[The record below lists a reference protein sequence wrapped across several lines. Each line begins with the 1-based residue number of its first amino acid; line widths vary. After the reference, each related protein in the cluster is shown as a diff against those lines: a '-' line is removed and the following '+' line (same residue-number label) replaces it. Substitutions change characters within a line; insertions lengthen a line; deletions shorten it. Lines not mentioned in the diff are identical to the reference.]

1 MGVLPAYVYAP
12 CACSAHEGQKR
23 ALRALGLDLN
33 TVETFQVVAGERTW
47 VLWQNSQLPLTIEDI
62 SQSSEDIFNKYS
74 G

>member
-1 MGVLPAYVYAP
+1 MCMGVLPAYVYAP

-47 VLWQNSQLPLTIEDI
+47 VLWQNSYQLTHL
-62 SQSSEDIFNKYS
+62 SSPKIFIFPS
-74 G
+74 